1 MTRIALN
8 TPSASQRLALR
19 RWLEASG
26 HEVCSADDPRT
37 DLLLGDGDGSAEY
50 PTRAI
55 PYVKDQEPPRI
66 DFEALDRLLAA
77 FSSSRRQ
84 VIEISGSSY
93 SRAELVT
100 VSPGMR
106 DLSARIDKLAPT
118 ELAVL
123 ITGESGSGKELVA
136 KALHE
141 RGPRH
146 DQPFVAVNCAAIPE
160 TLFESELFGHERGSF
175 TDAGSRRHGHFER
188 AGAGTLFLD
197 EIAEIPT
204 PMQAKLLRALEDRS
218 FLRLGGE
225 EAVSFDA
232 RVISATRTDPE
243 HDAGFRPDLY
253 HRIAGAQLRVPPLR
267 ERSEDLPD
275 LCRIILS
282 GMDGHELSAIDATA
296 IERLNRLDWP
306 GNVRQLEN
314 LIRHAAIFATGP
326 ILDRESLDPHLGQI
340 ASAAG
345 QYLDSALQAWSSR
358 RRAEG
363 AGPAELREELLERLA
378 GLEEEVSTAKKG
390 DSSRTRPAP

>member
-1 MTRIALN
+1 MTRIKLN
-8 TPSASQRLALR
+8 TQSASQRLALR

-26 HEVCSADDPRT
+26 HEICPDDDPHH
-37 DLLLGDGDGSAEY
+37 DLLLGDSDGSADT

-55 PYVKDQEPPRI
+55 PYVEGQEPARI
-66 DFEALDRLLAA
+66 DFEALHRLLVEFA
-77 FSSSRRQ
+77 SGRRQ
-84 VIEISGSSY
+84 VVDISGSPY
-93 SRAELVT
+93 PTTGLVT
-100 VSPGMR
+100 MSPGMR
-106 DLSARIDKLAPT
+106 ELSARIDKLAPT
-118 ELAVL
+118 DLAVL

-141 RGPRH
+141 RGPRR
-146 DQPFVAVNCAAIPE
+146 DQPFVAVNCAAIPD

-197 EIAEIPT
+197 EIAEIPG
-204 PMQAKLLRALEDRS
+204 PMQAKLLRALEDRN

-225 EAVSFDA
+225 EVVSFNA

-243 HDAGFRPDLY
+243 HDPGFRPDLY

-267 ERSEDLPD
+267 ERREDLPE

-282 GMDGHELSAIDATA
+282 GMRGHALSGIDTTA
-296 IERLNRLDWP
+296 LEQLTQLDWP

-326 ILDRESLDPHLGQI
+326 VLDRESLDPHLGQI

-378 GLEEEVSTAKKG
+378 GLEEEDSTAKEG